1 MWYVLGEK
9 ISRRKNR
16 GEKGSEAERNL
27 ITLKGEK
34 KKGENSTTRKQV
46 KRDKVGERHKP
57 EPTGP

>member
-34 KKGENSTTRKQV
+34 KKVRTVQLGNR
-46 KRDKVGERHKP
+46 
-57 EPTGP
+57 